1 MSEFVSLYWK
11 LDNPYYHTAQC
22 SPWATGQAGGGWWW
36 GIQLRITINFH
47 NSWLSHVTRWNF
59 DEKCNFFFTLQL
71 RNLLFFYFALDFVF
85 YSCPEQRFTT
95 LHSNWDLLVQL
106 GFNQS
111 HRDDVVRHG
120 GKSSGGKLWF
130 ASPLIEIGLTYSCN
144 KLHTVR
150 PWDARFLGNEKT
162 SAAQK
167 RVT

>member
-1 MSEFVSLYWK
+1 MEYQPSSSCKRSLWTPPNVLWAYWFLATNLSDFASLYWR

-22 SPWATGQAGGGWWW
+22 SPWATGQAGGGWRW

-111 HRDDVVRHG
+111 HHDDVVRAVWRSENPG
-120 GKSSGGKLWF
+120 G
-130 ASPLIEIGLTYSCN
+130 I
-144 KLHTVR
+144 
-150 PWDARFLGNEKT
+150 
-162 SAAQK
+162 
-167 RVT
+167 

>member
-1 MSEFVSLYWK
+1 MVKKNNQFQSSIINTKIGPLFRFLIPRPGFGCK
-11 LDNPYYHTAQC
+11 LWC
-22 SPWATGQAGGGWWW
+22 SIVRATGLAGGRGGCWW

-111 HRDDVVRHG
+111 HHDDVVRHD
-120 GKSSGGKLWF
+120 GKSENPVEASCDVLPPWVKL
-130 ASPLIEIGLTYSCN
+130 G
-144 KLHTVR
+144 
-150 PWDARFLGNEKT
+150 
-162 SAAQK
+162 
-167 RVT
+167 